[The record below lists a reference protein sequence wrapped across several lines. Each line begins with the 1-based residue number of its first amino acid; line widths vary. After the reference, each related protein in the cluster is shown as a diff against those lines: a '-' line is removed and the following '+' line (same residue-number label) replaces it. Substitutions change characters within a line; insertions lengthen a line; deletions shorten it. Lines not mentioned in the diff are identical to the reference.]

1 MRSSTYK
8 SGLVLMIL
16 VLLSTA
22 YAQEKA
28 PTFYLPTLKGDN
40 FFASELYGEQAK
52 EPKVSVISFSASWC
66 APCQKEIRALDSL
79 SIIFPEIGFYLIDY
93 KEKKEVVQKWKNR
106 LQTNIPILLDIYG
119 LTAKK
124 FGMAQSGESGNITV
138 TLPTLFVMNKRGEII
153 YTHSGYEDKYAKTL
167 KELLKTQQN
176 LE

>member
-1 MRSSTYK
+1 
-8 SGLVLMIL
+8 MIL
-16 VLLSTA
+16 VHLSTT
-22 YAQEKA
+22 YTQEKA
-28 PTFYLPTLKGDN
+28 PTFYLPTLEGDN

-119 LTAKK
+119 LTAEK
-124 FGMAQSGESGNITV
+124 FGMAQSWS

-153 YTHSGYEDKYAKTL
+153 YTHSGYEDKFAKIL
-167 KELLKTQQN
+167 KELLKAQRN

>member
-1 MRSSTYK
+1 MRLSSFMRSSTFK
-8 SGLVLMIL
+8 SGFIL
-16 VLLSTA
+16 VILVHLSPA
-22 YAQEKA
+22 YTQEKA
-28 PTFYLPTLKGDN
+28 PTFYLPTLEGDD

-52 EPKVSVISFSASWC
+52 EPKISVISFCASWC

-119 LTAKK
+119 LTAEK
-124 FGMAQSGESGNITV
+124 FGMAQSWS

-153 YTHSGYEDKYAKTL
+153 YTHSGYEDKFAKTL
-167 KELLKTQQN
+167 KELLKAQRN